1 MNLAQTKRLRRM
13 CEKIAWQLGWEAR
26 GVNSGADHFEQ
37 LHGNNL
43 GRPESWVAEPRGPGS
58 WARGSHSYL
67 VFLVIAVLV
76 LYDLSR
82 IV

>member
-1 MNLAQTKRLRRM
+1 MNLARKKRPRRM

-43 GRPESWVAEPRGPGS
+43 EILKPTAFDVCLPLAFICVHGLFNP
-58 WARGSHSYL
+58 
-67 VFLVIAVLV
+67 
-76 LYDLSR
+76 
-82 IV
+82 